1 MQILLGPL
9 LRDLA
14 LGVRRAD
21 CGRDEYEHSL
31 QVDLESYLAEARGRY
46 RRPGG
51 CQDYDAPIETMWQGR
66 FVSALKRG
74 KWEFAGR
81 TGGIRAVVILAEFDG
96 QYILVEQHRVAVGG
110 PCLELPAGLVGDK
123 DRNATIESTAVA
135 ELEEEA
141 GFTAARIERLGDF
154 HASPGMLSESF
165 TLVKAHEVSRVG
177 EGGGIAGEEDIAR
190 RTGWRCIRVTWRD
203 LADPDRLVARI
214 AAALAGGPV
223 AD

>member
-1 MQILLGPL
+1 VSWDP
-9 LRDLA
+9 DF
-14 LGVRRAD
+14 
-21 CGRDEYEHSL
+21 
-31 QVDLESYLAEARGRY
+31 
-46 RRPGG
+46 
-51 CQDYDAPIETMWQGR
+51 DAPIETMWQGR

-81 TGGIRAVVILAEFDG
+81 TGGIRAVVILAEFER

-177 EGGGIAGEEDIAR
+177 EGGGIAGEEDITVHLVPRAEIAR
-190 RTGWRCIRVTWRD
+190 FVEQKRAAGVAMD
-203 LADPDRLVARI
+203 VKLLLLLAPAFLGQA
-214 AAALAGGPV
+214 
-223 AD
+223 